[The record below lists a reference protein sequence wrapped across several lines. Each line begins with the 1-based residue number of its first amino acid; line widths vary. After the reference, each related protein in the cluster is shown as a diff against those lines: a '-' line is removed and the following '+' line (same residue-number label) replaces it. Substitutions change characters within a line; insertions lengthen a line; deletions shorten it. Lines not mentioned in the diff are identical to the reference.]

1 MIKNKPTYVELME
14 TLQRERLALGL
25 RNYDVACR
33 SGISV
38 ENVRNL
44 LNGTQEPKIETLI
57 RLASSLGYRIALER
71 KEK

>member
-14 TLQRERLALGL
+14 TLQKERLALGL
-25 RNYDVACR
+25 RNYDVAYKA
-33 SGISV
+33 GIRV

-44 LNGTQEPKIETLI
+44 LNGTQEPKLGTLH
-57 RLASSLGYRIALER
+57 RLASALGYRSVLDR